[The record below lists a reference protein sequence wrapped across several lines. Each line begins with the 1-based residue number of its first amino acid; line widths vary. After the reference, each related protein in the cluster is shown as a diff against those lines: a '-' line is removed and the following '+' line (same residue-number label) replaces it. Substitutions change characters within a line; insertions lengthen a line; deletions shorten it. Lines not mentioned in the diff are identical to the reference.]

1 MSSNKNKQAKQ
12 NTIVKIYIVILII
25 IAYQIDFVRE
35 GVLMLTLRLYH
46 TIIGFSHINPALWE
60 WVTQML
66 GSLFQ

>member
-12 NTIVKIYIVILII
+12 NTYVKIYIVILII

-46 TIIGFSHINPALWE
+46 TIIEISHGLWE
-60 WVTQML
+60 LVTQRL